1 MFGKRPLSSVTLGDL
16 EDYKS
21 WRRTV
26 HKVREITLRHDLH
39 ALSLLFQY
47 GQKHNWCRSN
57 PVREVKIPSDQD
69 AVRINVLSRA
79 QEEAYFAAV
88 ESLRLKKAA
97 AQRRAGTGPGRP
109 GRSAPPDAAA
119 GLPAGGTA
127 AAAPRRC
134 GSGARPVPGV
144 GLAVSVASESRPAH
158 GPVTSAFTPP

>member
-1 MFGKRPLSSVTLGDL
+1 LKVSLASAKVMFGKRPLSSVTLGDL

-109 GRSAPPDAAA
+109 GRSAPPDAPA
-119 GLPAGGTA
+119 GLPAEELRQLRRADVDLEHGRFRVYGKSA
-127 AAAPRRC
+127 AAHRK
-134 GSGARPVPGV
+134 SMFVK
-144 GLAVSVASESRPAH
+144 
-158 GPVTSAFTPP
+158 

>member
-88 ESLRLKKAA
+88 ESLRLEKAA
-97 AQRRAGTGPGRP
+97 AQRTAQVRALEDLDDPHRLMLRQGCRRRNCG
-109 GRSAPPDAAA
+109 SC
-119 GLPAGGTA
+119 
-127 AAAPRRC
+127 AAPMWIWSTA
-134 GSGARPVPGV
+134 GSGCTASPRPRTG
-144 GLAVSVASESRPAH
+144 SQCS
-158 GPVTSAFTPP
+158 